1 MRVLVEIPSPRR
13 NEKRRKSLPNKGKQN
28 LLDFEKKVLGNHH
41 DSCESDSL
49 SEAELIDV
57 PHRTSEDLIKF
68 HESAVAQFDFKGRS
82 DGE

>member
-1 MRVLVEIPSPRR
+1 M
-13 NEKRRKSLPNKGKQN
+13 
-28 LLDFEKKVLGNHH
+28 LDFEKKVLGNHH

-57 PHRTSEDLIKF
+57 PHRSEDLIKF